1 MAVTIRELSQ
11 KCKLS
16 ISTVSKALNGYSD
29 ISQTTRDIVMK
40 AAKELGYHPN
50 AHARA
55 LKTKRSYNLGVLFV
69 DDNQSGL
76 THPFFSYVLES
87 FKKEAEHSGYD
98 VTFISHNMGD
108 TEITYLEHCNQREVD
123 GACIACID
131 FLAPEVTQLVS
142 SDLPIVT
149 IDHLFNNHTCIQSNN
164 VEGMRQLVEYAYT
177 KGHRK
182 IAYIHGLKSTVTN
195 TRLGSFYRTM
205 ESLSL
210 HVPEEYVME
219 CEYNDTASVYRETR
233 KMLCLPNKPTCILI
247 ADDFAAL
254 GAYEAVAEMG
264 LRIPDDISIAGYDGI
279 PMMQRMK
286 PKLTTVRQDT
296 KGLGATAARK
306 LVELI
311 EKPKSAI
318 PEIPVLPCTLIAGET
333 VGDIKTE
340 KK

>member
-1 MAVTIRELSQ
+1 MAVTIRELSE

-16 ISTVSKALNGYSD
+16 ISTVSKALNGYPD
-29 ISQTTRDIVMK
+29 ISRTTKDAVLK

-87 FKKEAEHSGYD
+87 FKKEAERSGYD

-108 TEITYLEHCNQREVD
+108 SQITYLEHCNQREVD

-142 SDLPIVT
+142 SELPIVT
-149 IDHLFNNHTCIQSNN
+149 IDHLFNDHTCIQSNN
-164 VEGMRQLVEYAYT
+164 VEGMRQLVEYAHA

-182 IAYIHGLKSTVTN
+182 IAYIHGLKSAVTN
-195 TRLGSFYRTM
+195 TRLGSFYRAM
-205 ESLSL
+205 ENLSL
-210 HVPEEYVME
+210 DVPEDYVAE
-219 CEYNDTASVYRETR
+219 CEYNDPAGVYKAVWT
-233 KMLCLPNKPTCILI
+233 MLHLRNRPTCILI

-254 GAYEAVAEMG
+254 GAYEAIAEMG
-264 LRIPDDISIAGYDGI
+264 LKIPDDISIAGYDGI
-279 PMMQRMK
+279 PMMQLMK
-286 PKLTTVRQDT
+286 PRLTTVRQDT
-296 KGLGATAARK
+296 KGLGTEAARR

-311 EKPKSAI
+311 EKPKSSI

-333 VGDIKTE
+333 VGEIHTE